1 MQEILL
7 TLLIITPLSAALIA
21 LFIPPTL
28 VSSFRY
34 ISIVA
39 NIIQLCILLMILS
52 AYTPSSGLQFVE
64 HKPWITLDLGA
75 WGILK
80 AEYFLG
86 LDGLSMPLVGLAVF
100 VMLIATIS
108 SWTTVKDTKGYF
120 ILLLVLN
127 AAIIGSFTAL
137 DFLLFY
143 LFFEFMLLPMFFL
156 IALWGGPRREYA
168 SIKFFLYTLFGSI
181 LILIVMIGLYI
192 SVHDPSESGRL
203 VHTFNVMHMSD
214 STNFISGSILDPNSP
229 WRIGIYNARQ
239 WAFLLLFIG
248 FAIKLPAVPLHTW
261 LPDAHV
267 EAPTAISVVLAALL
281 LKIGGYGLGRIV
293 FPIFPDGAV
302 HFGWFVGL
310 VGVISI
316 IYGGLNATSSKDLK
330 RLIAYSSVS
339 HMGFVLLGFASLTTE
354 GIAGGIYQMFSHGI
368 ITSMLFLLAGVI
380 YDRTSD
386 RTISNYSGLSAK
398 MPIYTAMVLVA
409 FFASMGL
416 PGFSGFIAEIMVF
429 LGAFKSSSVQ
439 GPVTEI
445 LAVISTLG
453 LIIGATYYLWTL
465 QRMFF
470 GPFNLK
476 GNVAIEQV
484 YDLTRREYIM
494 LLPLAVAT
502 LFFGVYPQPLIGI
515 IDPFAKH
522 FAEFVLRTGQS
533 LTLNP

>member
-1 MQEILL
+1 M
-7 TLLIITPLSAALIA
+7 IA
-21 LFIPPTL
+21 
-28 VSSFRY
+28 
-34 ISIVA
+34 
-39 NIIQLCILLMILS
+39 
-52 AYTPSSGLQFVE
+52 
-64 HKPWITLDLGA
+64 
-75 WGILK
+75 
-80 AEYFLG
+80 
-86 LDGLSMPLVGLAVF
+86 
-100 VMLIATIS
+100 
-108 SWTTVKDTKGYF
+108 
-120 ILLLVLN
+120 
-127 AAIIGSFTAL
+127 
-137 DFLLFY
+137 
-143 LFFEFMLLPMFFL
+143 
-156 IALWGGPRREYA
+156 
-168 SIKFFLYTLFGSI
+168 
-181 LILIVMIGLYI
+181 LYI

-203 VHTFNVMHMSD
+203 VHNFNVLHMTD
-214 STNFISGSILDPNSP
+214 ATNFISGSILDPNNP
-229 WRIGIYNARQ
+229 WMIGIYNARQ
-239 WAFLLLFIG
+239 WAFLLLFVG
-248 FAIKLPAVPLHTW
+248 FAIKLPAVPVHTW

-281 LKIGGYGLGRIV
+281 LKIGGYGIARIV
-293 FPIFPDGAV
+293 FPIFPDSAV

-316 IYGGLNATSSKDLK
+316 IYGGLNAMSSKDLK

-354 GIAGGIYQMFSHGI
+354 GVAGGIYQMFSHGI

-386 RTISNYSGLSAK
+386 RTIANYSGLSIK
-398 MPIYTAMVLVA
+398 MPVYTALVLVA

-429 LGAFKSSSVQ
+429 LGAFKSGSIQ
-439 GPVTEI
+439 GPVSET

-476 GNVAIEQV
+476 GNTAPEQV

-494 LLPLAVAT
+494 LLPLAIAT
-502 LFFGVYPQPLIGI
+502 LFFGVYPQPIIGI

-522 FAEFVLRTGQS
+522 FAEFVLNTGKS